1 MRKAYTAQGLD
12 LKDLPYR
19 ALWYPYG
26 AWFVVA
32 INIFLVIISG
42 YTTVIP
48 PFQAV
53 NFVFNYIVIVIF
65 VCLYIFWK
73 LYKKTKWV
81 GLMEMDLVSGRRDDI
96 WQPNPEGAP
105 TVSFL
110 KKFKRFML
118 G

>member
-1 MRKAYTAQGLD
+1 
-12 LKDLPYR
+12 
-19 ALWYPYG
+19 
-26 AWFVVA
+26 VVA

-65 VCLYIFWK
+65 VVLFIFWK
-73 LYKKTKWV
+73 VYKKTKWV
-81 GLMEMDLVSGRRDDI
+81 SLLEMDLVSGRRDDLHP
-96 WQPNPEGAP
+96 PNPDGEAK
-105 TVSFL
+105 VSIL
-110 KKFKRFML
+110 KNFKRFML

>member
-1 MRKAYTAQGLD
+1 MRKAYVAQGLQ
-12 LKDLPYR
+12 LADLPYK

-42 YTTVIP
+42 YETFIGG
-48 PFQAV
+48 FDYV
-53 NFVFNYIVIVIF
+53 NFIFNYVVILIF
-65 VCLYIFWK
+65 VVLFIFWK

-81 GLMEMDLVSGRRDDI
+81 KLMEMDLVSGRRDDLH
-96 WQPNPEGAP
+96 PVDPDEGRKIGP
-105 TVSFL
+105 LL
-110 KKFKRFML
+110 KTKRVLF